1 MCRYWIRM
9 ALGAPA
15 PAEAEGKTGS
25 DPPSP
30 QEDKQLGWKH
40 IAAFAALLATTIIS
54 VADTYLTIKSFHTLF
69 TPFNILSTVVGWIL
83 AHRLWRYW
91 KRMALRATGSE
102 PAEPDGKDRL
112 LKLVGKYYLKQGKNA
127 EVVKLYEGA
136 DLSEAY
142 PEDLVILA
150 LANIRLGNYETALK
164 YYNDKRLASVSIKN
178 LAADFP
184 GIDTPNHLEASL
196 LRIFAQ

>member
-1 MCRYWIRM
+1 MKRFAVLFAHIIAIILVTIISVGLTLFTFGVIQDCFDALFTSHFFPQVHETGAGRPDVPFYILLTAVGWSTVYRMCRYWIRM

-83 AHRLWRYW
+83 AHRLWRTW
-91 KRMALRATGSE
+91 KRTAPHAPA
-102 PAEPDGKDRL
+102 PAE
-112 LKLVGKYYLKQGKNA
+112 A
-127 EVVKLYEGA
+127 
-136 DLSEAY
+136 
-142 PEDLVILA
+142 PE
-150 LANIRLGNYETALK
+150 IR
-164 YYNDKRLASVSIKN
+164 
-178 LAADFP
+178 
-184 GIDTPNHLEASL
+184 GIP
-196 LRIFAQ
+196 